1 MAAADFTSSMAL
13 WERCLLITR
22 AALVADRAAAVVSM
36 SEAGLVSASRSLK
49 IAEKNL
55 AVAKEALA
63 LAEESLVLACE
74 RCAAADAEP
83 ECAPASALPDGYTV
97 VGGYLHFD
105 GLCLGLM
112 AD

>member
-1 MAAADFTSSMAL
+1 MAAADFTSSAPL

-22 AALVADRAAAVVSM
+22 AALVADRAAAEVSM
-36 SEAGLVSASRSLK
+36 SEAGLASASRSLK

-63 LAEESLVLACE
+63 LAEESLALLVS
-74 RCAAADAEP
+74 DGEP
-83 ECAPASALPDGYTV
+83 ECAPASAFPDGYTV
-97 VGGYLHFD
+97 VDGYLHFD
-105 GLCLGLM
+105 GLCLGIM

>member
-1 MAAADFTSSMAL
+1 MASADFTSSTPL

-22 AALVADRAAAVVSM
+22 AVPVANRAAAVAYA
-36 SEAGLVSASRSLK
+36 SEAGLASASRSLK

-63 LAEESLVLACE
+63 LAEESLALLVS
-74 RCAAADAEP
+74 DGEP
-83 ECAPASALPDGYTV
+83 ECAPASAFPDGYTV
-97 VGGYLHFD
+97 VDGYLHFD
-105 GLCLGLM
+105 GLCLGIM